1 MDCKDLKILI
11 TEDNPVNVRIAMH
24 TLKPI
29 ASKIDVASNG
39 EEAIH
44 LFAENEYDVVLMDV
58 QMPKMDGYEATRQI
72 KALEEKRNPAKKT
85 PIIAMTAHATKDEMQ
100 MCLDS
105 GMVAF
110 LSKPFKT
117 FDACELIQSLIE

>member
-1 MDCKDLKILI
+1 MDCKDLEILI

-72 KALEEKRNPAKKT
+72 KALEEKRNPARKT

>member
-1 MDCKDLKILI
+1 
-11 TEDNPVNVRIAMH
+11 MH